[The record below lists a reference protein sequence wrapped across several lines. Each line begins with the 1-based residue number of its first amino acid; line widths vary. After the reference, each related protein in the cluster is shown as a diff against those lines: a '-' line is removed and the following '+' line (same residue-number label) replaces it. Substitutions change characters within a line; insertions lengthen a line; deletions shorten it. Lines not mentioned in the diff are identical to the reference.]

1 MASKKIAPLLASGR
15 ILAARFSSS
24 SASAVD
30 LAGIF
35 PPIPTPFNADE
46 SLAFDKLEQ
55 NFKVWQKMPFRGIH
69 AQAHWQVLFRLYS
82 SSCQRFFCSTPQQRW
97 EDLIFGSNLF
107 LILFLRQVTWCRAPT
122 VSSSSWK
129 TRSVSRWWRG
139 RGSSLPRTNCF
150 SPAPRVNVSYFVT
163 IGSTAAPRFES
174 RLRYKFELRVLS
186 VLILID
192 ALEGLDFNLYRFKR
206 E

>member
-69 AQAHWQVLFRLYS
+69 AQAH
-82 SSCQRFFCSTPQQRW
+82 
-97 EDLIFGSNLF
+97 
-107 LILFLRQVTWCRAPT
+107 
-122 VSSSSWK
+122 
-129 TRSVSRWWRG
+129 
-139 RGSSLPRTNCF
+139 
-150 SPAPRVNVSYFVT
+150 
-163 IGSTAAPRFES
+163 
-174 RLRYKFELRVLS
+174 
-186 VLILID
+186 
-192 ALEGLDFNLYRFKR
+192 
-206 E
+206 